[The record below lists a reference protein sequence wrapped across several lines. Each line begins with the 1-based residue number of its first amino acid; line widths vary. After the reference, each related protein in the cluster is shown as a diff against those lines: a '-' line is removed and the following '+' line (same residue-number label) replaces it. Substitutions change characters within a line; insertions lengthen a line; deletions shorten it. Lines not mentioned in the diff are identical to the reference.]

1 MAEEEDLEKM
11 LGHFV
16 DGEGGRDVNE
26 NWEEHSDLMKEIRWT
41 KENLEQTMA
50 LLKDCVN
57 DNQAEK
63 TRKASLVDNRSVEE
77 FDGTRALT
85 KMEIGR
91 LLDNMDGYVAPRDDG
106 PATKSLSSI
115 SSPPLFSC
123 EEDSDQED
131 LFEDSTDGVEE
142 MQVSPDV
149 QHVLAQV
156 IPQPTFQ
163 DSSESSPE
171 KESLIPPTAPLKH
184 CAQPVQEEDVVEEDE
199 ILIVSTSSHAH
210 QISQMT
216 ADPIQAAVARMAGD
230 MEHLRAR
237 VSSLET
243 ILTLRSKLAEEETL
257 PSWWPFPGLSPRLKK
272 TFIL

>member
-1 MAEEEDLEKM
+1 MEVGGRISDSVAEEEDLEKM

-106 PATKSLSSI
+106 PATK
-115 SSPPLFSC
+115 
-123 EEDSDQED
+123 
-131 LFEDSTDGVEE
+131 
-142 MQVSPDV
+142 
-149 QHVLAQV
+149 
-156 IPQPTFQ
+156 
-163 DSSESSPE
+163 
-171 KESLIPPTAPLKH
+171 
-184 CAQPVQEEDVVEEDE
+184 
-199 ILIVSTSSHAH
+199 
-210 QISQMT
+210 
-216 ADPIQAAVARMAGD
+216 RM
-230 MEHLRAR
+230 R
-237 VSSLET
+237 ET
-243 ILTLRSKLAEEETL
+243 RQT
-257 PSWWPFPGLSPRLKK
+257 PRYQ
-272 TFIL
+272 